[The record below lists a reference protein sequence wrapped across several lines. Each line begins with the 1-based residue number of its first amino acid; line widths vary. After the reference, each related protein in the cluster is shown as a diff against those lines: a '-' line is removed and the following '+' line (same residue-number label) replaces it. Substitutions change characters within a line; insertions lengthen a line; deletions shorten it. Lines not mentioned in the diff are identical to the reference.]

1 MSRVKGGVAA
11 NKKRKN
17 LLAKAKGFRFGRSTK
32 FRLAKEQ
39 VLQAGNNAFIGRKQK
54 KRDFRGL
61 WNIKIGAGLLPF
73 ELSYSKFI
81 GALKKNNI
89 GLNRKML
96 AEMAED
102 TPETFAKVVEAA
114 RK

>member
-1 MSRVKGGVAA
+1 MSRVKGGVTA

-17 LLAKAKGFRFGRSTK
+17 VLAKAKGFRFGRSTK
-32 FRLAKEQ
+32 FKQAKEAIAH
-39 VLQAGNNAFIGRKQK
+39 AGVNAFRDRKRK
-54 KRDFRGL
+54 KREFRGM

-89 GLNRKML
+89 ALNRKVL
-96 AEMAED
+96 AELAQD
-102 TPETFAKVVEAA
+102 APDTFAKIVE
-114 RK
+114 KVK

>member
-17 LLAKAKGFRFGRSTK
+17 VLAKAKGFRFGRSTK
-32 FRLAKEQ
+32 FKQAKEAIAH
-39 VLQAGNNAFIGRKQK
+39 AGVHAFRDRKRK
-54 KRDFRGL
+54 KREFRGL

-81 GALKKNNI
+81 GALKAKNI
-89 GLNRKML
+89 GLNRKIL
-96 AEMAED
+96 AELAEES
-102 TPETFAKVVEAA
+102 PETFAKVVEAT
-114 RK
+114 K

>member
-17 LLAKAKGFRFGRSTK
+17 VLAKAKGFRFGRSTK
-32 FRLAKEQ
+32 FKQAKEAIAH
-39 VLQAGNNAFIGRKQK
+39 AGVHAFRDRKRK
-54 KRDFRGL
+54 KREFRGL

-81 GALKKNNI
+81 GALKAKNI
-89 GLNRKML
+89 ELNRKVLSEL
-96 AEMAED
+96 AEES
-102 TPETFAKVVEAA
+102 PETFAKVVEAT
-114 RK
+114 K

>member
-17 LLAKAKGFRFGRSTK
+17 VLAKAKGFRFGRSTK
-32 FRLAKEQ
+32 FAEAK
-39 VLQAGNNAFIGRKQK
+39 VAVAHAGVHAFRDRKRK
-54 KRDFRGL
+54 KREFRGL

-81 GALKKNNI
+81 GALKAKNI
-89 GLNRKML
+89 EINRKML
-96 AEMAED
+96 AELAEES
-102 TPETFAKVVEAA
+102 PKTFAKVVEAT
-114 RK
+114 K

>member
-17 LLAKAKGFRFGRSTK
+17 VLAKAKGFRFGRSTK
-32 FRLAKEQ
+32 FKQAKEAIAH
-39 VLQAGNNAFIGRKQK
+39 AGVHAFRDRKRK
-54 KRDFRGL
+54 KREFRGL

-81 GALKKNNI
+81 GALKAKNI
-89 GLNRKML
+89 ELNRKML
-96 AEMAED
+96 AELAEES
-102 TPETFAKVVEAA
+102 PETFAKVVEAT
-114 RK
+114 K